1 MTKNEELTELQFLG
15 PRLSI
20 FGMDSRDL
28 MGAAKKLGSQS
39 KKKWICGLIG
49 RNDPTRRTTL
59 AGQSLRFDNSFWTT
73 DHYATGMTI
82 LYDKLEQGK
91 VENEEIITFLRE
103 RISVEETY
111 GKRLCD
117 LSKSSSRKDGFL
129 RDDGASLRRSFETV
143 KSECGKLGESHLEL
157 AGSIYDL
164 VLQPLLKYSEE
175 HNKRLKS
182 SNEEI
187 TGYLKLFDKMS
198 AEVEKARVSYVTK
211 CQIADELKEKADREA
226 EERQKLEITSDKGKQ
241 QEKEQQ
247 ASMKAAVVL
256 GDQAFTE
263 LEIMKFLERMRDE
276 IESQEVRIPFLG
288 VYNDVYSGEDI
299 TRWLQENHPTADS
312 WREAES
318 IGQDLAD
325 QGFIKLVGA
334 YGNKFTGSPSSY
346 FQWKKK
352 SFDLKETEDTVIKT
366 KGWSF
371 PTITSSSQPPDKRA
385 RREADEADEAY
396 RHAIDHM
403 SFLEKSELDRIKT
416 SKVSFLNYA
425 ATFGSIISAVQSMS
439 EKLLIYHEALKPE
452 HDIQFMIERYR
463 TGPFIPQVIL
473 YNNHYSGSANDQ
485 TFGVPLEEKAKHDLR
500 FIPQIVTKCLRSA
513 SWSDNDKK
521 LLWITS
527 VPLASIH
534 SLREELNDGGKITLK
549 KLREYDLAIV
559 AGILKLY
566 FMELPECLLTF
577 ELYEPVKMLYSIS
590 PEDQDEQT
598 KLSSVAN
605 LLNTSLP
612 EGNYHTLEAFVSH
625 LHRFIVSAQA
635 DDSYT
640 TILAQIYG
648 FILLRPPNESTVFLH
663 DKHNQR
669 LVKDL
674 ILHYETIFKNPNNN
688 TSSSSLVDEVM
699 KRSGSRESL
708 ASNRSSRSNRS
719 SASSNHVRD
728 SSLSNRSSNHVRD
741 SVGGGSTISGKGIHS
756 RESSI
761 TRITN
766 TNNTAGDSSDTSNP
780 RGSPVTIMS
789 SINSMEI
796 SRRRNVRKTSSNMRR
811 ERGLKSASYNT
822 STDQSSQD
830 SLNHSGPY
838 SSISP
843 SHNYKNY
850 NNTNGNGPSRNN
862 SLQSNNSAFIRSN
875 SGHFSIPNHA
885 FISEDDTLEHVPM
898 TPNKF

>member
-1 MTKNEELTELQFLG
+1 M
-15 PRLSI
+15 
-20 FGMDSRDL
+20 
-28 MGAAKKLGSQS
+28 AA
-39 KKKWICGLIG
+39 
-49 RNDPTRRTTL
+49 TL

-73 DHYATGMTI
+73 DHYATGMNI

-334 YGNKFTGSPSSY
+334 YGNRFTGSPSSY

-425 ATFGSIISAVQSMS
+425 ATFGSIISAIQSMS

-625 LHRFIVSAQA
+625 LHRFIVSTQA

-789 SINSMEI
+789 SINSME
-796 SRRRNVRKTSSNMRR
+796 K
-811 ERGLKSASYNT
+811 RGLKSASYNT

-830 SLNHSGPY
+830 SLNHSA
-838 SSISP
+838 I
-843 SHNYKNY
+843 
-850 NNTNGNGPSRNN
+850 
-862 SLQSNNSAFIRSN
+862 IRSN

-885 FISEDDTLEHVPM
+885 FISEDDTLEH
-898 TPNKF
+898 TNPNLKIGTMSGHQSK